1 MGFDIGPERT
11 FSWASTVLLCLVA
24 LTIFVVPAFPYQIS
38 NLLYAV
44 FFTGI
49 YVFAALTIT
58 KRRRFA
64 IGSAVVLILLIWILH
79 LAGMQWLKIYFRIL
93 QILCFFWLVIEL
105 IRQVSLAERVT
116 TMVIVEAIISYLL
129 LGFAFSLAVT
139 VLMYFVPGAYTIAV
153 SVDPEENIH
162 ELFREKI
169 YYSFVTYST
178 TGYGDILP
186 VHPIAK
192 SLAILMGV
200 SGQLFLA
207 TIIAMLVGK
216 YASKSNSNKS

>member
-1 MGFDIGPERT
+1 
-11 FSWASTVLLCLVA
+11 
-24 LTIFVVPAFPYQIS
+24 VVPAFPYQIS

-64 IGSAVVLILLIWILH
+64 IGSGVVLILLIWILH
-79 LAGMQWLKIYFRIL
+79 LAGLQGLKIYFRIL

-129 LGFAFSLAVT
+129 LGFAFALAVT

-153 SVDPEENIH
+153 SVDPEENIQ

>member
-1 MGFDIGPERT
+1 MGFDRGPLKI
-11 FSWASTVLLCLVA
+11 FSWASSVLLCLVA
-24 LTIFVVPAFPYQIS
+24 LTIFVVPAFPFQIS
-38 NLLYAV
+38 NVLYSV

-49 YVFAALTIT
+49 YVFSALTIT
-58 KRRRFA
+58 RRRRLA
-64 IGSAVVLILLIWILH
+64 VSSALVLIPLIWISH
-79 LAGMQWLKIYFRIL
+79 LAGLQWLKIYFRIL
-93 QILCFFWLVIEL
+93 QIVCFFWLVIEL
-105 IRQVSLAERVT
+105 IRQVAQAERVT
-116 TMVIVEAIISYLL
+116 MMVIVEAIISYLL
-129 LGFAFSLAVT
+129 LGFAFALAVT
-139 VLMYFVPGAYTIAV
+139 VLIYFVPAAYTIAT
-153 SVDPEENIH
+153 SVDAEENIH

-169 YYSFVTYST
+169 YYSFITYST

-216 YASKSNSNKS
+216 YSSSQRTG